1 MASVGSC
8 RWAFLSTASGP
19 ESGSVTGTLG
29 STMRLLFSG
38 WNSVMVPGADFSR
51 LPFWAGGV
59 VVVSV
64 QPRVIRKQAMTRE
77 SLVWRSWTERL
88 GSASGMVCSG
98 VNVWYW
104 DRGGM
109 G

>member
-1 MASVGSC
+1 
-8 RWAFLSTASGP
+8 
-19 ESGSVTGTLG
+19 
-29 STMRLLFSG
+29 
-38 WNSVMVPGADFSR
+38 
-51 LPFWAGGV
+51 
-59 VVVSV
+59 
-64 QPRVIRKQAMTRE
+64 VIRKQAMTRE